1 MSGGVQWVRSMLLSS
16 AIERPKPATEAVM
29 HKIAVSLKSHVRFMA
44 DSALNLAQRSRRRL
58 SLDA

>member
-1 MSGGVQWVRSMLLSS
+1 MLLSS

-44 DSALNLAQRSRRRL
+44 DSALNLAQRSQRRL